1 MSSVESSDVA
11 RRLMEE
17 KPKIDR
23 AMKNYMSILMARE
36 RSSERTKVTTTAF
49 LLQSARLVMSRIKQV
64 HLVSPIEYGKLCPQK
79 KDQTALD
86 RMDEISNYKIYFALY
101 QKIKANEKASP
112 NRLFGRSYIQFLLKN
127 PILKFKEAVLNDAKK
142 RFDGDDEKFE
152 LFEEFFCGFIGV
164 DSMKTLLL
172 GEYSKLVW
180 SENFEDELRHI
191 QKRRKKQREEENV
204 KRVTSELIESTK

>member
-1 MSSVESSDVA
+1 MSSVESSNVA

-49 LLQSARLVMSRIKQV
+49 VLQSARLIMSRIKQV
-64 HLVSPIEYGKLCPQK
+64 HLVSPIEYGKLCPQR
-79 KDQTALD
+79 KDQTALE

-101 QKIKANEKASP
+101 QKIKLNDKASP
-112 NRLFGRSYIQFLLKN
+112 NRLFGRSYIEFLLKN

-142 RFDGDDEKFE
+142 RFDGDEEKFG
-152 LFEEFFCGFIGV
+152 LFKEFFRGFIGV
-164 DSMKTLLL
+164 DPTKTL

-180 SENFEDELRHI
+180 SENFEDELRQI
-191 QKRRKKQREEENV
+191 QKQRKKQREEENV
-204 KRVTSELIESTK
+204 KRVTEEVIESTRQY

>member
-1 MSSVESSDVA
+1 MSSVESSNVA
-11 RRLMEE
+11 RRLMDE

-64 HLVSPIEYGKLCPQK
+64 HLVAPIEYGKLCPQK

-112 NRLFGRSYIQFLLKN
+112 NRLFGRSYIEFLLKN

-142 RFDGDDEKFE
+142 RFDGDDEKFG
-152 LFEEFFCGFIGV
+152 LFEEFFRGFIGV
-164 DSMKTLLL
+164 DSTKTL

-180 SENFEDELRHI
+180 SENFEDELRQI
-191 QKRRKKQREEENV
+191 QNQRKKQREEENV
-204 KRVTSELIESTK
+204 KCVTEEVIESTK

>member
-1 MSSVESSDVA
+1 MMPESGRVKIRIANNRINRGFFYSFERHIA
-11 RRLMEE
+11 R
-17 KPKIDR
+17 
-23 AMKNYMSILMARE
+23 
-36 RSSERTKVTTTAF
+36 V
-49 LLQSARLVMSRIKQV
+49 
-64 HLVSPIEYGKLCPQK
+64 
-79 KDQTALD
+79 
-86 RMDEISNYKIYFALY
+86 
-101 QKIKANEKASP
+101 
-112 NRLFGRSYIQFLLKN
+112 
-127 PILKFKEAVLNDAKK
+127 DAKK

-191 QKRRKKQREEENV
+191 QKRRKKLREEENV

>member
-1 MSSVESSDVA
+1 MSTE
-11 RRLMEE
+11 
-17 KPKIDR
+17 
-23 AMKNYMSILMARE
+23 
-36 RSSERTKVTTTAF
+36 
-49 LLQSARLVMSRIKQV
+49 
-64 HLVSPIEYGKLCPQK
+64 

-152 LFEEFFCGFIGV
+152 LFEEFFCEFIGV

-204 KRVTSELIESTK
+204 KRVTSELIKSTK